1 MNCLFITAG
10 GRKVRVLE
18 LVGCSD
24 QPKRYIH
31 LNHFATTEISVM
43 MNAGIQFEKIK
54 KIKGS
59 KVYYVTDTQSEQ
71 RNGSKSTRETNLI
84 QKKVIFA

>member
-1 MNCLFITAG
+1 MDNYHFAVM
-10 GRKVRVLE
+10 KQF
-18 LVGCSD
+18 LVGNTPTGGC
-24 QPKRYIH
+24 PATIH
-31 LNHFATTEISVM
+31 VASTEISVM
-43 MNAGIQFEKIK
+43 MNAGIQFKQTK

-71 RNGSKSTRETNLI
+71 RNGSKSNRETTPL